1 MITPIGPNASGA
13 IGVFG
18 VDGLDMGKLGG
29 WLLSKHN
36 IVTTPMVNDEFQGM
50 RITPNVYT
58 TLDEVDL
65 FADRVLQA
73 IRTGI
78 A

>member
-18 VDGLDMGKLGG
+18 VDGMDMGKLGG
-29 WLLSKHN
+29 WLNSKYN
-36 IVTTPMVNDEFQGM
+36 IITTPMVNDEFKGM
-50 RITPNVYT
+50 RITPSIYT
-58 TLDEVDL
+58 TLDEIDL
-65 FADRVLQA
+65 FAEAVTTA
-73 IRTGI
+73 IKTGV

>member
-18 VDGLDMGKLGG
+18 VDGMDMAKLGG
-29 WLLSKHN
+29 WLNSKHN
-36 IVTTPMVNDEFQGM
+36 VITTPMVNDEFNGM
-50 RITPNVYT
+50 RITPSVYT
-58 TLDEVDL
+58 TVDEIDL
-65 FADRVLQA
+65 FADRVTQA
-73 IRTGI
+73 IKQGL

>member
-1 MITPIGPNASGA
+1 MITPIGAGRSGA
-13 IGVFG
+13 IGVLAI
-18 VDGLDMGKLGG
+18 DGMDMGKLGT
-29 WLLSKHN
+29 WLLDKHR

-58 TLDEVDL
+58 TVEEVDL
-65 FADRVLQA
+65 FADRVGAA
-73 IRTGI
+73 IKRGM